1 MFHIPY
7 SSLIAHIFQE
17 QEAHMSQ
24 FLSTTTNQF
33 EHRRITAYGEIL
45 SVEIVIGA
53 NIFRDLFASLRDFFG
68 GRSRSYEQVLADA
81 KQQALAELQMKAKHR
96 GADAL
101 VGVQFDYFSVGS
113 KNSIMVVCATGTS
126 VRTEEKTK

>member
-1 MFHIPY
+1 
-7 SSLIAHIFQE
+7 
-17 QEAHMSQ
+17 MSQ